1 MRRPFD
7 KGCSLCSGQIPSST
21 IINPER
27 RRFLRFAAN
36 ATALSLV
43 SRGAL
48 AEEYPRRPVRL
59 VVGYPP
65 GGTTD
70 IVARLIGQ
78 WLSGRLG
85 RQFIIENR
93 PGANTYL
100 ATEAVMHAPADGYTL
115 LTVGS
120 TTAINETLNEKL
132 KFNLPRDLTLIAG
145 LTKSPLVLEVHPS
158 VPFKSVPEIVAYAK
172 ANPGRISMA
181 SFGTG
186 SISHVA
192 GELFKI
198 AAGLD
203 MLHVPYR
210 GSGPM
215 LIDLLAGQVQAAF
228 DNLPASIAH
237 IRAGRLRPLAV
248 TNAIRSE
255 QLPEVPTVGE
265 FLPGYEASTFLGLAA
280 PKSTP
285 PEIVVKLNR
294 EINAGLADRNMKARL
309 GELGGAP
316 LMLSPDEFSS
326 FVGRETEKWAKVVRE
341 AKIKVE

>member
-1 MRRPFD
+1 MH
-7 KGCSLCSGQIPSST
+7 L
-21 IINPER
+21 ER
-27 RRFLRFAAN
+27 RWFLRFAAN

-43 SRGAL
+43 ARGAL
-48 AEEYPRRPVRL
+48 AEEYPRKPVHL
-59 VVGYPP
+59 LVGYPP

-120 TTAINETLNEKL
+120 TTAINGTLNEKL
-132 KFNLPRDLTLIAG
+132 KFDLPRDLTLIAG

-158 VPFKSVPEIVAYAK
+158 VPIKSVPEIIAYAK
-172 ANPGRISMA
+172 ANPGKISMA

-198 AAGLD
+198 ASGLD

-237 IRAGRLRPLAV
+237 ITAGRLRPLAV
-248 TNAIRSE
+248 TDAVRSE

-265 FLPGYEASTFLGLAA
+265 FLPGYEASSFLGLAA

-285 PEIVVKLNR
+285 PEIVIKLNR
-294 EINAGLADRNMKARL
+294 EINAGLADRNIKARL
-309 GELGGAP
+309 TELGGVP

-326 FVGRETEKWAKVVRE
+326 FVGHETEKWAKVVRE